1 MMDHMHPDQ
10 LAAIAVDPESL
21 EAEDEAH
28 LDECARCAREVD
40 VLRSVSDRARAAEP
54 GDMPPAPPDA
64 IWDRV
69 VRELTEVGEMPAP
82 VTAVPRQSAWR
93 QPWAAAAAL
102 VLVVVLAAA
111 ILLPMLGDGDGGPDS
126 GEVVAEAT
134 LEPLAEIDGG
144 TAVLTAA
151 GDRRALRIDTTTLP
165 AIDGYYELW
174 LLASDSAQMVSL
186 GPVDGERVYQIP
198 AAFDVDVFSVVDIS
212 REPAD
217 GDPRHSTDSVLRG
230 GLEPMT

>member
-1 MMDHMHPDQ
+1 MMDHLHPDQ

-21 EAEDEAH
+21 DDGDQAH
-28 LDECARCAREVD
+28 LDACARCAREVD
-40 VLRSVSDRARAAEP
+40 VLRTVSDRARQAEP
-54 GDMPPAPPDA
+54 DDMPPAPPEA
-64 IWDRV
+64 IWDHV
-69 VRELTEVGEMPAP
+69 VRELTDAGEMPAP
-82 VTAVPRQSAWR
+82 VTAVPPQSAWR

-111 ILLPMLGDGDGGPDS
+111 ILLPMLGDGNGDD

-144 TAVLTAA
+144 SAVLTAA

-165 AIDGYYELW
+165 TIDGYYELW
-174 LLASDSAQMVSL
+174 LLAPDGTEMVSL
-186 GPVDGERVYQIP
+186 GPVEGERLYQIP
-198 AAFDVDVFSVVDIS
+198 AAVDVDVFSVVDIS

-217 GDPRHSTDSVLRG
+217 GDPAHSTDSILRG
-230 GLEPMT
+230 GLEPLT